1 MLALRP
7 YDADTGISLRCRRT
21 GATVIARAVGT
32 DSAAALLGHAWTV
45 ITEGNYIEPD
55 PSVDPIP
62 AAHLERTWRPADRE
76 GELLAAV
83 DRGGDDGVVASHSG
97 RAPTV
102 LRLRKGSAGTARA

>member
-1 MLALRP
+1 M
-7 YDADTGISLRCRRT
+7 
-21 GATVIARAVGT
+21 IARAVGT

-62 AAHLERTWRPADRE
+62 AAHLERTWRPAEPDGSLLANGPADRE